1 MAMHRSRPRLLK
13 RDGGESAEAAILTA
27 TESYPLPIGSCPEP
41 EQRIARAR
49 SRTVAFASGV
59 FLDTRMRIPSDGQP
73 PRGHVFVWCRGAIVC
88 APRHT
93 RAREAC
99 LRPALGPPTGLIL
112 SHRTDLTASS
122 MLVSPWWHHVYGPSS
137 PCVWG
142 DLGGLMGSPCLM
154 QRLAK
159 LRCHAAQILA
169 TVKLHWAAE
178 HTSPPSVLHYV
189 PTRWASWLLAS
200 LAL

>member
-1 MAMHRSRPRLLK
+1 MHRSRPRLLK

-88 APRHT
+88 APGTPARGK
-93 RAREAC
+93 RA
-99 LRPALGPPTGLIL
+99 
-112 SHRTDLTASS
+112 
-122 MLVSPWWHHVYGPSS
+122 
-137 PCVWG
+137 CV
-142 DLGGLMGSPCLM
+142 L
-154 QRLAK
+154 
-159 LRCHAAQILA
+159 
-169 TVKLHWAAE
+169 
-178 HTSPPSVLHYV
+178 
-189 PTRWASWLLAS
+189 RWALIRG
-200 LAL
+200 